1 MATTFITFNKNYYP
15 IVTCLAFKDQLI
27 KFQHPTFNYAGP
39 YSIEYNKNSCI
50 SMAAAV
56 TTTMK
61 YARNGQKRGRLE
73 YSYVQIDINGK
84 EGYGEES

>member
-1 MATTFITFNKNYYP
+1 
-15 IVTCLAFKDQLI
+15 
-27 KFQHPTFNYAGP
+27 
-39 YSIEYNKNSCI
+39 
-50 SMAAAV
+50 MAAAV

-61 YARNGQKRGRLE
+61 YARNEQKRDRLE